1 MLINTQ
7 ILLSELKYIPSVV
20 FKANSALHE
29 KEIRCLSMCWVQEVK
44 VSDILSVLLY
54 SFLIFSKD
62 VWNCL

>member
-7 ILLSELKYIPSVV
+7 IFFSELEYIPSVI
-20 FKANSALHE
+20 FKANGALHE
-29 KEIRCLSMCWVQEVK
+29 EEVCCLGMRRIQEVK
-44 VSDILSVLLY
+44 VSDILSVLLH